1 MKRLTI
7 GVHACTET
15 LALLVAF
22 AWADGRLEDREK
34 KGVLGAVEVFNLPKD
49 LRERIGNVLE
59 KPLPLDQILV
69 DTLSPRDKAF
79 AFVAA
84 AWLTGVDQDVDAKEE
99 SMLAELA
106 ERLGYDE
113 ERKRE
118 LVAVAR
124 DLEPLHDG
132 PEGWAREVTALFKA
146 IPPRLENVPE
156 HEVEVTFE

>member
-15 LALLVAF
+15 LALLIAF
-22 AWADGRLEDREK
+22 AWADGRLEEREK
-34 KGVLGAVEVFNLPKD
+34 EGVLGAVEVFNLPKD
-49 LRERIGNVLE
+49 LRDRVGKMLE

-69 DTLSPRDKAF
+69 DTLSHRDRAF

-99 SMLAELA
+99 SMLNELA

-118 LVAVAR
+118 LIAVAR
-124 DLEPLHDG
+124 DLEPMHDG
-132 PEGWAREVTALFKA
+132 PHGWAREVTALFKA

-156 HEVEVTFE
+156 HEVEVSFE